1 MIKVVFYGMNFNKL
15 IPELSVSN
23 IKNSLQYYRNIL
35 GFKIVYSR
43 PKDKFY
49 FLSYEGAQIMVEE
62 TNNHWCTGELE
73 HPFGRG
79 INFQIEVSDVKLLLE
94 RLEGAK
100 ITLFRPLKESW
111 YRGDGVEYGQVEFL
125 VQDPDGY
132 LLRFTQDIG
141 ERKTSEDK
149 QE

>member
-1 MIKVVFYGMNFNKL
+1 MNFNKL

-23 IKNSLQYYRNIL
+23 IKKSLQYYRNIL
-35 GFKIVYSR
+35 GFKIEYSR
-43 PKDKFY
+43 PEDKFY

-62 TNNHWCTGELE
+62 INNHWCTGELE

-79 INFQIEVSDVKLLLE
+79 INLQIEVSDVNLLLE
-94 RLEGAK
+94 RLEEAK

-111 YRGDGVEYGQVEFL
+111 YRGEGVEYGQVEFL

-132 LLRFTQDIG
+132 LLRFAQDIG
-141 ERKTSEDK
+141 ERKISEDK